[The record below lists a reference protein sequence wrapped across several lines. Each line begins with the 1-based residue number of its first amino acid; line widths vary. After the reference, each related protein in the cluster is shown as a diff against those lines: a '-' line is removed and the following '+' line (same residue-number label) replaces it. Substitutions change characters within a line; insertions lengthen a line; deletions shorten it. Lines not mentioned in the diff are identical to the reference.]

1 MRLAP
6 SLCALRFDAICPARN
21 QNEAHMIRITTRTV
35 LFVLLLA
42 AVFGGGMYVASW
54 WHARQLQQA
63 HIQSDILLEKVRK
76 VAKLVTVEGHFTEL
90 YSHKDFWGYDFSPF
104 RKKALLRIN
113 ATVQVGY
120 DLEKMQIE
128 MVPAQRKIVI
138 SNLPDP
144 EILSID
150 HSVDYY
156 DIQEGTFNYFTPE
169 DYTAINRKAKEYIRE
184 KARQSK
190 LFEMAARQGNEM
202 LELIEFMA
210 ASAGWTVEY
219 REAPPAIRDT
229 LQH

>member
-1 MRLAP
+1 MTKAMMR
-6 SLCALRFDAICPARN
+6 I
-21 QNEAHMIRITTRTV
+21 V

-42 AVFGGGMYVASW
+42 SVFGGGAYVATW
-54 WHARQLQQA
+54 WHTRQLQQA
-63 HIQSDILLEKVRK
+63 SVQSDILLEKVRK

-90 YSHKDFWGYDFSPF
+90 YTHKDFWGYDFSPF
-104 RKKALLRIN
+104 RKKALLRVN

-150 HSVDYY
+150 HNVDYY

-169 DYTAINRKAKEYIRE
+169 DYTAINRRAKEYIRE
-184 KARQSK
+184 KARQSW

-202 LELIEFMA
+202 LEIIEFMA
-210 ASAGWTVEY
+210 AGAGWAVEY
-219 REAPPAIRDT
+219 REAPPAERDT
-229 LQH
+229 LRH